1 MASLNKVILIGRLGK
16 DPEITTFDN
25 GNRKISATLVTSERY
40 RDRENNWV
48 EQTDWHNIVV
58 WGNLANDIA
67 EGRRNY
73 AKGDLMYVEG
83 KLRTRQYT
91 DQQGIIRY
99 ITEVHA
105 DKMMQMAPARP
116 VQQSSYG
123 QPYTPAPEPT
133 PGYVPQNNPGAPE
146 EGNDLP
152 FWINT
157 WITKSHFFFIFNTN
171 YHEWFTNYLKLH
183 LWNKLCQIIDNS
195 CFTEKNNWH
204 EN

>member
-25 GNRKISATLVTSERY
+25 GNRKISATLATSERY
-40 RDRENNWV
+40 RDRDNNWV

-91 DQQGIIRY
+91 DQQGSIRY
-99 ITEVHA
+99 VTEVNA
-105 DKMMQMAPARP
+105 EKMMQLAPARTAT
-116 VQQSSYG
+116 QSSYG
-123 QPYTPAPEPT
+123 QPYAPAPEPA
-133 PGYVPQNNPGAPE
+133 PGYTQQMPAQD

-152 FWINT
+152 F
-157 WITKSHFFFIFNTN
+157 
-171 YHEWFTNYLKLH
+171 
-183 LWNKLCQIIDNS
+183 
-195 CFTEKNNWH
+195 
-204 EN
+204 

>member
-16 DPEITTFDN
+16 DPEITTFEN
-25 GNRKISATLVTSERY
+25 GNKKVSATLATSERY

-91 DQQGIIRY
+91 DQQGIVRY
-99 ITEVHA
+99 VTEVNA
-105 DKMMQMAPARP
+105 DKIVVRPALHSRSGASTRLCAADVRTRRRQRP
-116 VQQSSYG
+116 AILTDICTMS
-123 QPYTPAPEPT
+123 E
-133 PGYVPQNNPGAPE
+133 
-146 EGNDLP
+146 
-152 FWINT
+152 
-157 WITKSHFFFIFNTN
+157 
-171 YHEWFTNYLKLH
+171 
-183 LWNKLCQIIDNS
+183 
-195 CFTEKNNWH
+195 
-204 EN
+204 

>member
-16 DPEITTFDN
+16 DPEITTFEN
-25 GNRKISATLVTSERY
+25 GNRKVSATLATSERY
-40 RDRENNWV
+40 RDRDNNWV

-91 DQQGIIRY
+91 DQQGIVRY
-99 ITEVHA
+99 VTEVNA
-105 DKMMQMAPARP
+105 DKMMLMAPARP
-116 VQQSSYG
+116 AQQSSYG
-123 QPYTPAPEPT
+123 QPYTPAPDST
-133 PGYVPQNNPGAPE
+133 PGYVPQNQAE

-152 FWINT
+152 F
-157 WITKSHFFFIFNTN
+157 
-171 YHEWFTNYLKLH
+171 
-183 LWNKLCQIIDNS
+183 
-195 CFTEKNNWH
+195 
-204 EN
+204 